1 MRDFRSCLRGLLKAL
16 RPLRWKVAVSVLIGI
31 VGVCTS
37 LAFVWASKRVVDIAT
52 GALDA
57 PLLRNVILLTAI
69 MLLQVLLAV
78 GANYWDGLINVE
90 AQNSRRL
97 GVFSRVMGSV
107 WTGRERF
114 HSGDTVNRLEED
126 IRVSTDF
133 LCSSIPSIVITLF
146 QLVAA
151 AAYIFHLQPR
161 LAWILVLIM
170 PVAVVGSRLFFRKM
184 RALTSEIRAGDS
196 RIQGHVQENIQHRVL
211 IKMLG
216 GTARVLEQ
224 LGTMQGEV
232 KEKTIQRLNYGA
244 LSRGFMSLG
253 FRAGYALV
261 FLWGVFGLKAGT
273 VTYGM
278 MVAFLQLVGQVQR
291 PVASLALQIPAF
303 IKALSSE
310 ERILELEEMPQE
322 DESARIQ
329 LDGAPGVLV
338 EDLSFS
344 YIDGGRQVIS
354 GLNFDFKPGTLT
366 TILGP
371 TGAGKSTL
379 VRIVMSLL
387 SPESGRVLL
396 YSGRDMHESCVA
408 TRCNFMYVP
417 QGNSLMSG
425 TIRHNLLMAKPDA
438 GEDDIREVLH
448 LAAADFVYGLPDGLE
463 TVCAEVG
470 SGLSEGQA
478 QRIAIARALLR
489 PGGILVL
496 DEATSALDQNTE
508 QELLQRIAGRYH
520 GSKTIL
526 CVTHRPAAG
535 TYADSV
541 LNLG

>member
-1 MRDFRSCLRGLLKAL
+1 MKDFRSCMGSLVKAM
-16 RPLRWKVAVSVLIGI
+16 RPLRWKVAVSILIGI

-37 LAFVWASKRVVDIAT
+37 LTFVWASKRVVDIAT

-57 PLLRNVILLTAI
+57 PLLRNVFMLAGV
-69 MLLQVLLAV
+69 MLLQVV
-78 GANYWDGLINVE
+78 IVVTERWWDGLINVE

-97 GVFSRVMGSV
+97 GAFARVMGST
-107 WTGRERF
+107 WSGREKF

-133 LCSSIPSIVITLF
+133 VCSSIPSVVITLF

-151 AAYIFHLQPR
+151 AGYIFYLQPR

-170 PVAVVGSRLFFRKM
+170 PVAVLGSKLYFKKM
-184 RALTSEIRAGDS
+184 RQLTTEIRAGDS
-196 RIQGHVQENIQHRVL
+196 RIQGYVQENIQHRVL

-216 GTARVLEQ
+216 GTSKLLEK
-224 LGTMQGEV
+224 LGGMQDEV
-232 KEKTIQRLNYGA
+232 KAKTVQRLNYGA
-244 LSRGFMSLG
+244 ISRGFMSIG

-261 FLWGVFGLKAGT
+261 FFWGVFGLKAGT

-291 PVASLALQIPAF
+291 PVASLAMQIPAF
-303 IKALSSE
+303 IKALASE
-310 ERILELEEMPQE
+310 ERLLELEEMPQE
-322 DESARIQ
+322 DESVRIQ
-329 LDGAPGVLV
+329 LEGAPGVLV
-338 EDLSFS
+338 EDLCFA
-344 YIDGGRQVIS
+344 YIDGGRQVID

-379 VRIVMSLL
+379 VKIVMSLL
-387 SPESGRVLL
+387 APESGRITL
-396 YSGRDMHESCVA
+396 YSGRDSHESCVA

-425 TIRHNLLMAKPDA
+425 TIRQNLLMANPGA
-438 GEDDIREVLH
+438 GEEEIKDALH
-448 LAAADFVYGLPDGLE
+448 LAAADFVYGLPEGLE

-496 DEATSALDQNTE
+496 DEATSALDQQTE
-508 QELLQRIAGRYH
+508 QELLRRLAERYH

-526 CVTHRPAAG
+526 CVTHRPAAS
-535 TYADSV
+535 TYADAV
-541 LNLG
+541 LTLG